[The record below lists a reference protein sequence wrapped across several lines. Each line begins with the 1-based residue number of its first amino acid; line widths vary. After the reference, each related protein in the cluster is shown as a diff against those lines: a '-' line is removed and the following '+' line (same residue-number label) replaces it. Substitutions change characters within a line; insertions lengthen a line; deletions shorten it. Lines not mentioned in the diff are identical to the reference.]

1 MACQTEV
8 HKLYTSQTY
17 SVYTRSGLLN
27 KTACL
32 ELMVTVYIEI
42 RHMVLIVTYYHIVH
56 RGLFDGFLPQVS
68 NEDRIE
74 TR

>member
-1 MACQTEV
+1 MACQTQV
-8 HKLYTSQTY
+8 HKLYTSQTC

-56 RGLFDGFLPQVS
+56 RGLFDSFLPQVS
-68 NEDRIE
+68 NKDHIE
-74 TR
+74 SR